1 MRGRINLI
9 LAAIL
14 VLGTLPQTAFG
25 FVNPLKSYN
34 LYEDTHPKGSN
45 RDNVMSQ
52 EFYHVND
59 NNSNTN
65 TNANP
70 APAQSA
76 PPKIA
81 PTTAD
86 GDVNNAAPAAPQRRN
101 DYLRQSSKK
110 VYGSGSGNWSQ
121 GPYFYPNPTMKSI
134 RWKYHIS
141 NFAGCMQECEAYVQ
155 KYPSDTL
162 GYYYLAMSY
171 AKCGDKDNA
180 IRAYERVIS
189 LNANPMIVK
198 YATNGRNCVMG
209 KEDEAKCFQN
219 VNEPEYLYPY
229 RDIAKNM
236 DMTPV
241 DPQKLIDRNI
251 TQLQNKLNPPQTQ
264 NKNQN
269 NNNNNGNNDGNANAN
284 NNRPKMPFENQD
296 EQLDKFI
303 RAPYGSGLSQKKK
316 KQYKQTQLKN
326 LQEQINSDENDAPGR
341 YFQNIRNLKRF
352 DKEKSDASDFVPVK
366 LALAQDLDVDSLLK
380 NPEYVKN
387 KKELDEL
394 KMMLGTSDS
403 TSDITTMLPE
413 IAKDGGNI
421 SPQVIQAMMMQAVMP
436 NIIDVDSKNGF

>member
-209 KEDEAKCFQN
+209 NESEQCYQD
-219 VNEPEYLYPY
+219 VNIPELKYPY
-229 RDIAKNM
+229 RDMVNNM
-236 DMTPV
+236 NLTPV
-241 DPQKLIDRNI
+241 DPQTLVNRNLAKVRAKLSPAETNV
-251 TQLQNKLNPPQTQ
+251 
-264 NKNQN
+264 N
-269 NNNNNGNNDGNANAN
+269 NNDPNSKDKDKSKIIYNERLSIANIPAEAYEYIVNGKSALEWV
-284 NNRPKMPFENQD
+284 ME
-296 EQLDKFI
+296 
-303 RAPYGSGLSQKKK
+303 
-316 KQYKQTQLKN
+316 
-326 LQEQINSDENDAPGR
+326 R
-341 YFQNIRNLKRF
+341 YAITT
-352 DKEKSDASDFVPVK
+352 DKESGIKNDPNDWAIEHNNPSYIFDLVLRIITVSVETVK
-366 LALAQDLDVDSLLK
+366 IVKALPKLK
-380 NPEYVKN
+380 
-387 KKELDEL
+387 
-394 KMMLGTSDS
+394 
-403 TSDITTMLPE
+403 
-413 IAKDGGNI
+413 
-421 SPQVIQAMMMQAVMP
+421 
-436 NIIDVDSKNGF
+436 F

>member
-1 MRGRINLI
+1 
-9 LAAIL
+9 
-14 VLGTLPQTAFG
+14 
-25 FVNPLKSYN
+25 
-34 LYEDTHPKGSN
+34 
-45 RDNVMSQ
+45 
-52 EFYHVND
+52 
-59 NNSNTN
+59 
-65 TNANP
+65 
-70 APAQSA
+70 
-76 PPKIA
+76 
-81 PTTAD
+81 
-86 GDVNNAAPAAPQRRN
+86 
-101 DYLRQSSKK
+101 
-110 VYGSGSGNWSQ
+110 
-121 GPYFYPNPTMKSI
+121 
-134 RWKYHIS
+134 
-141 NFAGCMQECEAYVQ
+141 
-155 KYPSDTL
+155 
-162 GYYYLAMSY
+162 
-171 AKCGDKDNA
+171 
-180 IRAYERVIS
+180 
-189 LNANPMIVK
+189 
-198 YATNGRNCVMG
+198 MG

-303 RAPYGSGLSQKKK
+303 RAPYGSGLSPELE